1 MIQKSNT
8 QNLTKLKISNEKKK
22 YKKKLFMWQ
31 NSECEKTQKHK
42 CDKTQKTKNVT
53 TFKNLKCER
62 TQNSEFYIPKQLK
75 CDKTKN

>member
-22 YKKKLFMWQ
+22 YKK
-31 NSECEKTQKHK
+31 KHK